1 MKRIAFLLLCIACF
15 VANASADPKQ
25 WMAGLKDNIYVAQM
39 SLPGAHNAATGHG
52 FSGIV
57 GTIGGAVNGKCQDR
71 DLAGQ
76 WDAGVRVFDL
86 RPTTSGDDCTINHGI
101 LPTQLTLRQA
111 LTTLSGRLTAYPS
124 EFAVVLMR
132 KEDGDADEWKTKVS
146 AIVGS
151 FTNVMPFSPNLRLG
165 DVRGKILIL
174 SRDYFADGYKIDYW
188 NDNTTRDVRSANGV
202 DFVVQ
207 DYYEVGD
214 ATATKSSAIANILA
228 EARTNSS
235 ASRMFIN
242 HTSGYTGTS
251 SSNTNINSNAE
262 TSNAVAL
269 STITAHP
276 GPTGWVL
283 MDFAGSGDHSGAA
296 LCSKIIE
303 QNSLIA
309 TSVPSAPAT
318 GQYYVR
324 NVGRGMYVTR
334 ANDWGT
340 RASLDLCGMPV
351 AVSNGG
357 DGTLTLVTN
366 TGGIGRGIFIAD
378 GNGETVYVDNTPTPW
393 TFECIDAANHIY
405 TLKNGSDYLQ
415 AQSGGTIVVAAPS
428 AEGRSAQWQFVP
440 RQEREDLSAATFSN
454 PADATF
460 LIENQGFDRYNGE
473 QNSWK
478 NADGSN
484 WRPGDAWCR
493 KADASNNCAEAWN
506 ANFDIHQT
514 FTDVP
519 DGVYELRVQGYYRI
533 SESNTSDYLIQQL
546 RAGSDVLRAKYY
558 IGAREAYLQHQLSTD
573 LPADYA
579 DFSVDI
585 DGTTYRYPNSKSR
598 ASVAFRDGYYEN
610 LPLRTVVTGGT
621 LTIGL
626 RLDQKNGQ
634 DWVCFDNFRLA
645 YLGAP
650 MAGDLNLDGTLTI
663 ADLAALVGVLLGLPS
678 SDAVPADVN
687 ADGTV
692 NGADVSALA
701 DRLLRR

>member
-1 MKRIAFLLLCIACF
+1 MKRIALLLLCIASF
-15 VANASADPKQ
+15 VANAGADPKQ
-25 WMAGLKDNIYVAQM
+25 WMGGLKDNIYVAQM
-39 SLPGAHNAATGHG
+39 SLPGAHNAGTGHG
-52 FSGIV
+52 FSGASA
-57 GTIGGAVNGKCQDR
+57 IGAAFTGKCQDK

-86 RPTTSGDDCTINHGI
+86 RPSASGDDCTINHGT
-101 LPTQLTLRQA
+101 LSTKLTLRQA
-111 LTTLSGRLTAYPS
+111 LTTLSGRLTTYPS

-132 KEDGDADEWKTKVS
+132 KEDGEADEWKTKVA

-151 FTNVMPFSPNLRLG
+151 FTNVMPFRPNLRLG

-188 NDNTTRDVRSANGV
+188 NDNTTRDVRSAGGV

-207 DYYEVGD
+207 DYYQVED
-214 ATATKSSAIANILA
+214 ATAKSTAITNILA
-228 EARTNSS
+228 EARTNNS

-242 HTSGYTGTS
+242 HTSGYTGSTG
-251 SSNTNINSNAE
+251 TNGNISSNAE
-262 TSNAVAL
+262 TCNALAL

-283 MDFAGSGDHSGAA
+283 MDFAGSGSYNGAN

-334 ANDWGT
+334 SNDWGT
-340 RASLDLCGMPV
+340 RASLDLSGMPI
-351 AVSNGG
+351 AVSNAG

-366 TGGIGRGIFIAD
+366 VNGIGRGIFIAD

-393 TFECIDAANHIY
+393 TFECVDAANNVY

-415 AQSGGTIVVAAPS
+415 AKDGATILVASPS
-428 AEGRSAQWQFVP
+428 AEGQSAQWQLIP
-440 RQEREDLSAATFSN
+440 RQEREDLSTATAAN
-454 PADATF
+454 PVDATY

-478 NADGSN
+478 NADNTN

-493 KADASNNCAEAWN
+493 NADASNNCAEAWN

-514 FTDVP
+514 FTGVP

-533 SESNTSDYLIQQL
+533 SESNTSDYLISQL
-546 RAGSDVLRAKYY
+546 RAGNDVLRAKYY
-558 IGAREAYLQHQLSTD
+558 INSTEAWLQHQLSAD

-585 DGTTYRYPNSKSR
+585 DGTTYRYPNSKPR

-610 LPLRTVVTGGT
+610 VPLRTVVTGGT

-663 ADLAALVGVLLGLPS
+663 ADLCALVGVLLGLPPGY
-678 SDAVPADVN
+678 AAPADVN
-687 ADGTV
+687 ADGAV
-692 NGADVSALA
+692 NAADVSALA
-701 DRLLRR
+701 DLLLRR